1 MVGRHLDI
9 ALDRGYFR
17 MHQYVF
23 TCQYLMLDDTVC
35 PVHWLRVDLR
45 RVQFGKSQRQL
56 INRNKAFS
64 VSVTPLV
71 LTHELT
77 DLYARYRA
85 SIDFDA
91 PESIEAS
98 LFDGAPT
105 DSSAF
110 DTYVMTVRDGDRLIA
125 AGIFDRGM
133 RTIAGIM
140 NVYDPDYKRYSL
152 GKYLM
157 LLKINFA
164 QQQRLDYYYPGYV
177 VSYYPKFDYKIAA
190 AESATEVLDTTND
203 RWLPFSWE
211 TVKELAQEL
220 MRED

>member
-1 MVGRHLDI
+1 
-9 ALDRGYFR
+9 

-45 RVQFGKSQRQL
+45 RAEFGKSQRQL
-56 INRNKAFS
+56 INRNRAFS
-64 VSVTPLV
+64 VSVTPLT
-71 LTHELT
+71 LTDELT
-77 DLYARYRA
+77 NLYARYRA

-98 LFDGAPT
+98 LFDAAPT
-105 DSSAF
+105 TVSIF
-110 DTYVMTVRDGDRLIA
+110 DTHVIYVRDGERLIS
-125 AGIFDRGM
+125 AGIFDKGM
-133 RTIAGIM
+133 KTIAGIM
-140 NVYDPDYKRYSL
+140 NFYDPDYRKYSL

-164 QQQRLDYYYPGYV
+164 QQQQYDYYYPGYV
-177 VSYYPKFDYKIAA
+177 VSHYPKFDYKTAA
-190 AESATEVLDTTND
+190 AESATEVLDAIND

-211 TVKELAQEL
+211 TVKVLADEL

>member
-1 MVGRHLDI
+1 MKGRHLDI

-45 RVQFGKSQRQL
+45 RVQFVQRQRQL

-64 VSVTPLV
+64 VSVTPLT
-71 LTHELT
+71 LTTELT
-77 DLYARYRA
+77 GLYAKYRA

-98 LFDGAPT
+98 LFDGAPIT
-105 DSSAF
+105 SSAF
-110 DTYVMTVRDGDRLIA
+110 DTYVINVRDGERLIA
-125 AGIFDRGM
+125 AGIFDKGM

-140 NVYDPDYKRYSL
+140 NFYDPDYRKYSL

-164 QQQRLDYYYPGYV
+164 QQQQYDYYYPGYV

-190 AESATEVLDTTND
+190 AESATEVLDVVND
-203 RWLPFSWE
+203 RWLPFSWK
-211 TVKELAQEL
+211 TMKELAEEL